1 MIGFAS
7 STIWRNGKNACF
19 KNACGKAQDGE
30 PSAKSVKEKKKKRAK
45 LMVEVKLHG
54 CNHGDQSS
62 SDAEINE
69 HNLFIFISRT
79 DDER

>member
-1 MIGFAS
+1 M
-7 STIWRNGKNACF
+7 GKNACF
-19 KNACGKAQDGE
+19 KNASGKAQDGE
-30 PSAKSVKEKKKKRAK
+30 PTAKSVKGKKKAK
-45 LMVEVKLHG
+45 LMVKVKLHS

-69 HNLFIFISRT
+69 HNLFIFISGT

>member
-1 MIGFAS
+1 
-7 STIWRNGKNACF
+7 
-19 KNACGKAQDGE
+19 
-30 PSAKSVKEKKKKRAK
+30 
-45 LMVEVKLHG
+45 MVQVKLHG

-69 HNLFIFISRT
+69 HNLFIFISGT

>member
-1 MIGFAS
+1 ME
-7 STIWRNGKNACF
+7 KNACLT
-19 KNACGKAQDGE
+19 NACGEAQDGE
-30 PSAKSVKEKKKKRAK
+30 HTAKSVKGKKKKAK
-45 LMVEVKLHG
+45 LMVKVKLHG

-69 HNLFIFISRT
+69 HNLFIFISGT

>member
-1 MIGFAS
+1 MHVEKLKMENPLQS
-7 STIWRNGKNACF
+7 LQREKST
-19 KNACGKAQDGE
+19 
-30 PSAKSVKEKKKKRAK
+30 K
-45 LMVEVKLHG
+45 LMVKVKLHG

-69 HNLFIFISRT
+69 HNLFIFISGT

>member
-1 MIGFAS
+1 M
-7 STIWRNGKNACF
+7 
-19 KNACGKAQDGE
+19 
-30 PSAKSVKEKKKKRAK
+30 VK
-45 LMVEVKLHG
+45 VKLHG

-69 HNLFIFISRT
+69 HNLFIFISGT

>member
-1 MIGFAS
+1 
-7 STIWRNGKNACF
+7 
-19 KNACGKAQDGE
+19 
-30 PSAKSVKEKKKKRAK
+30 
-45 LMVEVKLHG
+45 MVEVKLHG